1 MKFLYIRLCF
11 KVLSFIANCL
21 YSRCKNLANTCTYCH
36 KNCLYTL
43 QFTYTIIGNTYK
55 QYYTNSE
62 YESANH
68 LLGKNLIS
76 NELCFTKAFN
86 IWVCFSLNGINGWH
100 HCTIPMHANPTSWKM
115 YKWIMN
121 ISFVTSFLYS
131 CDLSHSLCNLHSL
144 FLTFNTFSIQYYP
157 TLSATDD
164 FNVIR
169 LSVNCTEKLFM
180 SYQLYV

>member
-1 MKFLYIRLCF
+1 MYIIPQKPF
-11 KVLSFIANCL
+11 VYVEVYIQ
-21 YSRCKNLANTCTYCH
+21 YNTH
-36 KNCLYTL
+36 
-43 QFTYTIIGNTYK
+43 K
-55 QYYTNSE
+55 QYCTNCVHDS
-62 YESANH
+62 NH

-100 HCTIPMHANPTSWKM
+100 HRTIAMHANPTSWKM

-157 TLSATDD
+157 ALSTTDD

-169 LSVNCTEKLFM
+169 ISVNCTESCLCHVSRMYNNYCMYSLQVWCVFR
-180 SYQLYV
+180 